1 MGKQVR
7 RRLKCFVVKT
17 AFRTNPNI
25 RVYMRAK
32 SLHVQ
37 LFGTPWIPPGSMYIA
52 HQAFLSMGFSRQE
65 YWSGLLYPP
74 PGDLPSPGLELE
86 SLTSP
91 ALTGGFFTLAPHGT
105 EILK

>member
-1 MGKQVR
+1 MGNFKGVKGCIMDMRPFFGGNR
-7 RRLKCFVVKT
+7 RGLKCFVVKT

-37 LFGTPWIPPGSMYIA
+37 LFGTPWTVA
-52 HQAFLSMGFSRQE
+52 QQAFLSMGFSRQE

-74 PGDLPSPGLELE
+74 PGDLPSPGLD
-86 SLTSP
+86 
-91 ALTGGFFTLAPHGT
+91 
-105 EILK
+105 

>member
-1 MGKQVR
+1 
-7 RRLKCFVVKT
+7 
-17 AFRTNPNI
+17 
-25 RVYMRAK
+25 MRAK